1 MEKNL
6 SKGNKTKQALIRSGL
21 EFMTSNGYI
30 SSNLESILKAVGVPK
45 GSFYY
50 YFKSKEDFGSE
61 ILESYNRFFTEKLD
75 KYLLNNSIGSFL
87 ERILSF
93 SADAIAGMQKYDFK
107 RGCLIGEFMQET
119 ALLPPLYNARIK
131 DILNNWEQRIAVCLF
146 EAQKKEEIK
155 PHLNCEELS
164 SFFWIG
170 WEGAVS
176 RAKLEKNKW
185 PLDKFMQNFLQLIK
199 K

>member
-1 MEKNL
+1 MEKDL
-6 SKGNKTKQALIRSGL
+6 SKGNKKQALIRSGL
-21 EFMTSNGYI
+21 ELMTSNGYM
-30 SSNLESILKAVGVPK
+30 SSNLENILKAVGVPK

-61 ILESYNRFFTEKLD
+61 ILESYNGYFTEKID
-75 KYLLNNSIGSFL
+75 KHLLNRNIDSPL
-87 ERILSF
+87 ERILAF
-93 SADAIAGMQKYDFK
+93 SADAIDGMQKYDFK

-119 ALLPPLYNARIK
+119 ALLPDTYNTRIK
-131 DILNNWEQRIAVCLF
+131 DILSNWEKRIAACLS
-146 EAQKKEEIK
+146 EAQEKKEIK
-155 PHLNCEELS
+155 PQLNCEELS

-185 PLDKFMQNFLQLIK
+185 PLDKFMQNFLLFIK